1 MNYCNYHCP
10 DTSTAED
17 LTQETFLRFFEKL
30 SDYRYMGKTKN
41 YLYTIAGNLLKNSFA
56 GKNTVSLDEYIEN
69 VGEICEQADKYNALI
84 DRTDFASVLNK
95 LPDDLKKCI
104 SMYYMQG
111 YKQKEIS
118 IMLGISLPLVK
129 YKIKRAKKILEK
141 IMEGEDYDA

>member
-1 MNYCNYHCP
+1 M
-10 DTSTAED
+10 
-17 LTQETFLRFFEKL
+17 
-30 SDYRYMGKTKN
+30 
-41 YLYTIAGNLLKNSFA
+41 YTIAGNLLKNSFA
-56 GKNTVSLDEYIEN
+56 GKNTVSLNEYIEN
-69 VGEICEQADKYNALI
+69 GGEICEQADKYNALI

-129 YKIKRAKKILEK
+129 YRIKRAKKILEK
-141 IMEGEDYDA
+141 LMEGEDYDA

>member
-1 MNYCNYHCP
+1 M
-10 DTSTAED
+10 
-17 LTQETFLRFFEKL
+17 
-30 SDYRYMGKTKN
+30 
-41 YLYTIAGNLLKNSFA
+41 KNSFA
-56 GKNTVSLDEYIEN
+56 GKNTVSLNEYIEN
-69 VGEICEQADKYNALI
+69 GGEICEQADKYNVLI

-129 YKIKRAKKILEK
+129 YRLKSKEILKNLWKGRIMMLKKQCTKREYDKEISQIVKKAGNVFI
-141 IMEGEDYDA
+141 